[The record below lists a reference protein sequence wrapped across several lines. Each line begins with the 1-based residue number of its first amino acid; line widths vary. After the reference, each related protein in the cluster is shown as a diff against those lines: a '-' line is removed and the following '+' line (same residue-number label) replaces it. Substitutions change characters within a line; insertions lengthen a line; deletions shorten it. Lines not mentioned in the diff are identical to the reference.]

1 MTIENRERATNF
13 AMIGEGIMNCTDTRF
28 QYIDVKPRGI
38 GIKIGNTRVCA
49 VYLGRAG
56 YRVKSNKLA
65 ALNTINIEK
74 KLTSDGRDYLI
85 DLSTDNQVYDLL
97 GQLVTALGI

>member
-1 MTIENRERATNF
+1 
-13 AMIGEGIMNCTDTRF
+13 MIGCTFGFNRLYIIKVTTVFLDTSFNRLGI
-28 QYIDVKPRGI
+28 
-38 GIKIGNTRVCA
+38 
-49 VYLGRAG
+49 
-56 YRVKSNKLA
+56 
-65 ALNTINIEK
+65 INVEK